1 MKEPAHNKVRAEAEH
16 IPAMLRIFM
25 NRSLAPI
32 SYIR

>member
-25 NRSLAPI
+25 NIRVAPK